1 MKCSVKICGITR
13 YEDAVAALD
22 AGADALGFVLAP
34 GGREVQPAEV
44 RRIVSQLPPFVSCVG
59 VFVDASAAAMRE
71 LRDYCHLDRLQL
83 QGSESPALCG
93 ELGAGV
99 IKGFKVD
106 TRVDMAD
113 VQRYPV
119 SAWLFDAYVPGKAG
133 GTGQCFAW
141 DLLQGHA
148 FSRPVI
154 LAGGLHPGNVRQAV
168 LAARP
173 CAVDVSSGVEQAA
186 RKKDKRKMRDFV
198 EQAKSIEL
206 DALPTAG
213 LSLNAPRL
221 KLDSPPETE
230 RVAKHEHSYK

>member
-1 MKCSVKICGITR
+1 MKCRVKICGITN
-13 YEDAVAALD
+13 YEDAAAALD

-34 GGREVQPAEV
+34 GGREIQPAEV

-59 VFVDASAAAMRE
+59 VFVDATGQTMRE
-71 LRDYCHLDRLQL
+71 LRGYCGLDRLQL
-83 QGSESPALCG
+83 QGNESPALCG
-93 ELGAGV
+93 ELGSGV

-106 TRVDMAD
+106 RAVDVAD
-113 VQRYPV
+113 AQRYPV

-133 GTGQCFAW
+133 GTGQCFSW
-141 DLLQGHA
+141 DLLQAHT

-173 CAVDVSSGVEQAA
+173 HAVDVSSGVEHAVG
-186 RKKDKRKMRDFV
+186 KKDKRKMRDFV

-206 DALPTAG
+206 DAIAACG
-213 LSLNAPRL
+213 LSPNAPRL
-221 KLDSPPETE
+221 KLDSQPETE